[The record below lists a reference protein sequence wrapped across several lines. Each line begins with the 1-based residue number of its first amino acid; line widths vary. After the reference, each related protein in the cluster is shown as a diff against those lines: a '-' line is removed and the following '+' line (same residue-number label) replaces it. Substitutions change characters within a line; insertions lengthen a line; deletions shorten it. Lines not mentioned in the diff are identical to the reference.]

1 MADEETEVT
10 ETLRP
15 SASALADS
23 LCEEAGE
30 RSWIGIRSPDAASPL
45 LSPHG
50 PHLLC
55 ISLVSPSISQVSI

>member
-1 MADEETEVT
+1 M
-10 ETLRP
+10 LRP

-23 LCEEAGE
+23 LCEDPAGE

-45 LSPHG
+45 LSPRG

-55 ISLVSPSISQVSI
+55 ISLVSPSINQVSI